1 MAKDFIGV
9 SPGQGGTFVNPDA
22 RIFFQVVTKVHLR
35 IASESYKA
43 LSRIEPKWPMRLKLR
58 LGQLGADQEF
68 RSLISCVHTGT
79 ERYNE

>member
-22 RIFFQVVTKVHLR
+22 QQLFQVVTKVHLR

-43 LSRIEPKWPMRLKLR
+43 LSRNLSGLN
-58 LGQLGADQEF
+58 G
-68 RSLISCVHTGT
+68 
-79 ERYNE
+79 